1 MGPRLNPRRR
11 TRRGTHHVP
20 TATLR
25 TFGDP
30 KGNRRNLLSGEST
43 RPSRSLNR
51 KVPKITDPTRG
62 RGLPWV
68 SAKPRG
74 NARER
79 VNPSKELRPPPKMR
93 RPTRGRT
100 AAGPLGRNPFSRPTT
115 PCRLSQCSEPYQ
127 CDAWLGVRNNATS
140 GFSLTRTEFVRGV
153 WGGRSS
159 EGSSE
164 RRLRN
169 PRKNRP
175 DR

>member
-79 VNPSKELRPPPKMR
+79 VNPSEELRPPPKMR

-100 AAGPLGRNPFSRPTT
+100 AAGPLGRNPFSRPTS

-140 GFSLTRTEFVRGV
+140 GFSLTRTEFVVGGV
-153 WGGRSS
+153 RFSKG
-159 EGSSE
+159 
-164 RRLRN
+164 
-169 PRKNRP
+169 
-175 DR
+175 